1 MRTDRNHCILVFG
14 VAGFIG
20 FHLTEQLLAAGH
32 HVVGVDNMND
42 YYDPQL
48 KQARLNQLSSPSLR
62 FIKGTLTDKAFINWV
77 FEEFKP
83 KLVVNLAAQAGV
95 RYSIDNPQAY
105 IDSNINGFFNILEA
119 CRHHP
124 VKHLVYA
131 SSSSVY
137 GNQQKTPFSIE
148 DDVSHPI
155 SLYAATKKSNE
166 LMAYTYSHLYGI
178 PATGLRFFTVYG
190 PWGRPDMAYFSFTN
204 KLIKG
209 EPIKVFNHGDMK
221 RDFTYIDDIV
231 QGIVNLLDSPPQGT
245 PPNRL
250 YNIGN
255 NQPVDLMHFIKT
267 LESCLLKEGII
278 NKPAELEFLPMQ
290 PGDVY
295 QTFADVDA
303 LVRDFN
309 FKPSTTIEEGLAAFA
324 TWYKQYYVNN
334 KQKGDNP

>member
-1 MRTDRNHCILVFG
+1 MLENHVLVTG
-14 VAGFIG
+14 TAGFIG
-20 FHLTEQLLAAGH
+20 FHLSKHLLAAGYQ
-32 HVVGVDNMND
+32 VIGIDNLND
-42 YYDPQL
+42 YYEPAL
-48 KQARLNQLSSPSLR
+48 KQARLDLLNDPGFYFVEGDLADKALLNQL
-62 FIKGTLTDKAFINWV
+62 
-77 FEEFKP
+77 FEEYKP
-83 KLVVNLAAQAGV
+83 QLVINLAAQAGV
-95 RYSIDNPQAY
+95 RNSITNPQVY
-105 IDSNINGFFNILEA
+105 IDSNIVGFFNLLEA
-119 CRHHP
+119 CRHHS

-137 GNQQKTPFSIE
+137 GNQQKTPFSIS
-148 DDVSHPI
+148 DDVSKPI

-231 QGIVNLLDSPPQGT
+231 QGIVNLLDSPPQGEA
-245 PPNRL
+245 PHRL

-255 NQPVDLMHFIKT
+255 NKPVDLMHFIKT
-267 LESCLLKEGII
+267 LESCLMKEGII
-278 NKPAELEFLPMQ
+278 NKPAVLEFLPMQ